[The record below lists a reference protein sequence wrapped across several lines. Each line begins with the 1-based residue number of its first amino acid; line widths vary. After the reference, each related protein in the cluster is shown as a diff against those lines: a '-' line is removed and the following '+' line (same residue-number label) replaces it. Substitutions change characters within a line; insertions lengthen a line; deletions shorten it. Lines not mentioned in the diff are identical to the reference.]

1 MRKPLIIGN
10 WKMNPVSTPAL
21 GLLQALAKAEL
32 SGKVEAVI
40 CPPYLMIPQ
49 SALILPKTKW
59 SIGAQNVYPADS
71 GAYTGEISAPM
82 LKAAGCQYVLVGH
95 SERRTLLAETDDFVE
110 EKVKAAFANELVSVL
125 CVGESLAIRDAGE
138 ATQYVRNQVIHA
150 IGNLTELKPNQIVI
164 AYEPIWAI
172 GTGKNCS
179 APLANDMIAAIRETC
194 ASLFGSQWAKE
205 IRILYGG
212 SVKAGNI
219 LDYMLQPEID
229 GALVGGAC
237 LAAEEFLSIIAR
249 AEKNYGE

>member
-1 MRKPLIIGN
+1 
-10 WKMNPVSTPAL
+10 MNPAATSAL
-21 GLLQALAKAEL
+21 DLLQALAAAEL
-32 SGKVEAVI
+32 SGQVEAVI

-49 SALILPKTKW
+49 SALILPKTNW
-59 SIGAQNVYPADS
+59 SIGAQNVYPVDS

-95 SERRTLLAETDDFVE
+95 SERRTLLAETDDFVQ
-110 EKVKAAFANELVSVL
+110 EKVKAALASELVPVL
-125 CVGESLAIRDAGE
+125 CVGESLAIREAGK
-138 ATQYVRNQVIHA
+138 ATQFVINQVVHV
-150 IGNLTELKPNQIVI
+150 IGDLAELKPEQIII

-179 APLANDMIAAIRETC
+179 ASMANAMIAAIREAC
-194 ASLFGSQWAKE
+194 ASVFGNRWAAE

-219 LDYMLQPEID
+219 LEYMLQPEID

-237 LAAEEFLSIIAR
+237 LMAEEFLSIITK
-249 AEKNYGE
+249 AEKNYEE